1 VVGPVGS
8 LGRAASAQPA
18 DARAGENRTRLA
30 CRAGTARIL
39 DDDDPFPRLAT
50 LCAALR
56 PMRRLAAAIL
66 RFSVRLLDTEPVTV
80 RIDLDP
86 AGR

>member
-1 VVGPVGS
+1 
-8 LGRAASAQPA
+8 
-18 DARAGENRTRLA
+18 
-30 CRAGTARIL
+30 
-39 DDDDPFPRLAT
+39 
-50 LCAALR
+50 
-56 PMRRLAAAIL
+56 MRRLAAAIL